1 MFSHARLRFELTHYQ
16 SWPLALNWSPM
27 LNPGELLGPYRIVA
41 SIGKG
46 GMGEVYRATDTRMGR
61 DVAIKVVAEQFL
73 ERFDREVRAIAALN
87 HPNICTIHDV
97 GPNYLVMEYVD
108 GIPLKG
114 PLPEE
119 TAMQFAAQ
127 IAAALDAAHTRGIV
141 HCDLKPANILVTGDR
156 LKLLDFGVATLA
168 STPTDTMT
176 APAPVP
182 RAASSGP
189 ILTDEVETMQIPS
202 PSSAGRLT
210 SGTMSGTPGYMSPEQ
225 AAGQVLDA
233 RSDIFSFGVVLYEL
247 LSGRRPFGG
256 KTLNA
261 VLSAVRQSEPAPLEA
276 PLDVTRLVA
285 RCLRKS
291 PDERFQSMSELRP
304 VLEKATASLARKE
317 PSVAVLPFVM
327 TGASQENDYFSEGLT
342 EDIIHALSAVSG
354 LRVIA
359 RTSTFAFKDKVQDIR
374 GIAEA
379 LGVDHVLEGSVRTA
393 GNRIRVN
400 TQLISARDGAQLW
413 SKRYD
418 RDLVDVFIIQ
428 DEISNAI
435 ANELKV
441 SLTPQQLVKAPT
453 AHFAAYEAVLEGRH
467 HFLRFDPAAQAKAL
481 ACFERAV
488 AIDPAYAAAHIGIAL
503 NHWGQMVVG
512 MADPRQAMQRSVDA
526 ARDALRLDP
535 ANSEG
540 HHILASYYAL
550 NDFDW
555 VKAEQHFDRAL
566 ELNPNSPDAYHCK
579 AIYLLCPLGRLEEA
593 VESQKRA
600 LAVDPLSPAVLAN
613 LALALEGLHREEEEA
628 QVIDRLTRLDPNF
641 VGGQW
646 TLVRLRIRQGRVEE
660 AVELAERLVQMAG
673 RWGMTLGALGAA
685 YAAAGRVNEA
695 REVIAELGLD
705 HNRESRAFYSFLIAA
720 ALNDR
725 DAAFCWAAES
735 IEHRDP
741 IMLSFI
747 WTSSFDALRDDP
759 RFAALLGT
767 LKIEAR

>member
-1 MFSHARLRFELTHYQ
+1 M
-16 SWPLALNWSPM
+16 LA
-27 LNPGELLGPYRIVA
+27 PGEQLGPYRIVA

-46 GMGEVYRATDTRMGR
+46 GMGEAYRAADTRMGR
-61 DVAIKVVAEQFL
+61 DVAIKVVAEQFI
-73 ERFDREVRAIAALN
+73 ERFDPEVRAIAALN

-108 GIPLKG
+108 GVPLKG
-114 PLPEE
+114 PLPEA
-119 TAMQFAAQ
+119 TAMQFAVQ
-127 IAAALDAAHTRGIV
+127 IAAALDAAHARGIV

-168 STPTDTMT
+168 LKPTLERMETMT
-176 APAPVP
+176 VLTPAPY
-182 RAASSGP
+182 AASSAVP
-189 ILTDEVETMQIPS
+189 DFTDNVETMQLPPPPGS
-202 PSSAGRLT
+202 GRT
-210 SGTMSGTPGYMSPEQ
+210 TGGTLSGTPAYMSPEQ
-225 AAGQVLDA
+225 VTGQRVDA

-256 KTLNA
+256 KTMHA
-261 VLSAVRQSEPAPLEA
+261 VLSQIRESEPVPLEA
-276 PLDVTRLVA
+276 SLEVTRLVA

-291 PDERFQSMSELRP
+291 PGERFQSMSELLP
-304 VLEKATASLARKE
+304 VLEKAMASLTRKE

-327 TGASQENDYFSEGLT
+327 TGAGADSDYFSEGLA
-342 EDIIHALSAVSG
+342 EDIINALSGVSG
-354 LRVIA
+354 LKVVA
-359 RTSTFAFKDKVQDIR
+359 RTSSFVFKDKVQDIR

-379 LGVDHVLEGSVRTA
+379 LGVDYVLEGSVRTA

-418 RDLVDVFIIQ
+418 RDLIDVFIIQ

-435 ANELKV
+435 ASELKV

-453 AHFAAYEAVLEGRH
+453 AHFAAYEAVLQGRY
-467 HFLRFDPAAQAKAL
+467 HFLRFDPADQAKAL
-481 ACFERAV
+481 AHFERAV
-488 AIDPAYAAAHIGIAL
+488 AIDPEYAAAHIGIAL

-512 MADPRQAMQRSVDA
+512 MADPRQAMQRAVEA
-526 ARDALRLDP
+526 ARAALRLDP

-555 VKAEQHFDRAL
+555 VRAGHHFDRAL
-566 ELNPNSPDAYHCK
+566 ELNPHSLWAFHSK
-579 AIYLLCPLGRLEEA
+579 TIYLLLPLGRLEEA
-593 VESQKRA
+593 VDSQHRA
-600 LAVDPLSPAVLAN
+600 LAIDPLAPAVLAN
-613 LALALEGLHREEEEA
+613 LAIALEALHREEAEA
-628 QVIDRLTRLDPNF
+628 QVIDRLNLLDPNF

-646 TLVRLRIRQGRVEE
+646 FLVRLRARQGRIAE
-660 AVELAERLVQMAG
+660 AVELAERLVHTAG

-685 YAAAGRVNEA
+685 YAAAGRVDAA

-720 ALNDR
+720 ALDDR
-725 DAAFCWAAES
+725 DAAFRWAEES
-735 IEHRDP
+735 IQHRDP
-741 IMLSFI
+741 IMLSFL
-747 WTSSFDALRDDP
+747 WSSSFDALRDDP
-759 RFAALLGT
+759 RFAGLLRM
-767 LKIEAR
+767 LKIEHRGLASASRVV